1 MDDPEAMRQMVIAAV
16 NECDDL
22 ELLDLI
28 RQILLCETPN
38 GRGNTPAAFL
48 YSTTPKDGAF
58 A

>member
-1 MDDPEAMRQMVIAAV
+1 MEDPEAMRQMVIAAV

-38 GRGNTPAAFL
+38 GRGNTPAVI
-48 YSTTPKDGAF
+48 
-58 A
+58 